1 MYLFM
6 EKNLKLTFLPR
17 EIKKPKTKPKQ
28 EKYLLC
34 RWNKSVLV
42 FNILRVFKIT
52 FQHYHQSTL
61 MSFAVQDLNN
71 MIKDMLNSFI
81 AMFFN
86 LTYNHVQHS
95 KKALQEENLNSF
107 MLVNEYVS

>member
-17 EIKKPKTKPKQ
+17 EIKTKKTKQ
-28 EKYLLC
+28 
-34 RWNKSVLV
+34 NKK
-42 FNILRVFKIT
+42 NICYADGINLSLFLRVFKIT

-61 MSFAVQDLNN
+61 MSFAMQDLNS
-71 MIKDMLNSFI
+71 MIKDMFNSFI

-95 KKALQEENLNSF
+95 KKAL
-107 MLVNEYVS
+107 

>member
-1 MYLFM
+1 
-6 EKNLKLTFLPR
+6 
-17 EIKKPKTKPKQ
+17 
-28 EKYLLC
+28 
-34 RWNKSVLV
+34 
-42 FNILRVFKIT
+42 
-52 FQHYHQSTL
+52 

-95 KKALQEENLNSF
+95 KKALQEKNLNSF
-107 MLVNEYVS
+107 MLVNEYVP